1 MKRKKKSKQRPVPDT
16 SAQNPFTKNLIE
28 VAGHGIASL
37 NNQESREADHATFQM
52 FNLLFDLI
60 DLIKNKERNTIY
72 YSDNP
77 VKINKNSNVV
87 RIRGHLNFRA
97 SGTPRSFSFMISLM
111 LYNHQVFTKCLQ
123 RTFYPE
129 RTFTSSPPIG
139 LTDILFWEE

>member
-52 FNLLFDLI
+52 FNLLFHLI

-72 YSDNP
+72 YTGNP
-77 VKINKNSNVV
+77 VKINENSDVV
-87 RIRGHLNFRA
+87 RIRGDLNFRA
-97 SGTPRSFSFMISLM
+97 SGTPRSFSFMVSLM
-111 LYNHQVFTKCLQ
+111 LMHLEIS
-123 RTFYPE
+123 RM
-129 RTFTSSPPIG
+129 
-139 LTDILFWEE
+139 